1 MDRLGAAAGR
11 RRDLDPGSE
20 ERAVAVRLMAAVDE
34 ADQASQT
41 DTVLRRLR
49 YLVRWAQSL
58 RSVTVE
64 TAERTN
70 SPARRR

>member
-1 MDRLGAAAGR
+1 
-11 RRDLDPGSE
+11 
-20 ERAVAVRLMAAVDE
+20 VAVRLMAAVDE